1 MDIAIRIYQNFELL
15 LGIEYDCQ
23 ADSLDEFWG
32 DLLEIA
38 N

>member
-1 MDIAIRIYQNFELL
+1 MDIGIWIYQNFELL

-23 ADSLDEFWG
+23 ADSFDEFWR